1 MKTRR
6 GDRINAHSWC
16 KWLSCPQ
23 MLDGEALELLA
34 LGYRK
39 VFFAELYSL
48 VSSQTWPRVN
58 V

>member
-1 MKTRR
+1 VTRYYR
-6 GDRINAHSWC
+6 STIDVVCSPA
-16 KWLSCPQ
+16 
-23 MLDGEALELLA
+23 MVDGEALGLIA
-34 LGYRK
+34 LGFRK